1 MRATLWCCRS
11 RRPTGRRCP
20 ARSKRPGRWRGG
32 VDILVNNAGVSQRS
46 LAIDTAPEVYRTLIE
61 TDLLA
66 PIALT
71 QAILPLMAA
80 RGSGH
85 IVAIS
90 SVAGRVGPV
99 LRTGYA
105 AAKHGLIGYCD
116 ALRAEVETAYG
127 IKVTTI
133 LPGSVRT
140 RVAANAL
147 QGDGSARGVSDAN
160 IDAGMDPD
168 ECARRIVDAV
178 AAGTRELIVAE
189 GAEAFAAAL
198 RWQDPERLFDLL
210 AAEGKRLAEARDE
223 GRRPDPAPVR
233 PDLRPDARPVRGGAG
248 RRLSAGARRAA
259 ARPQA
264 EPLDVVRLPADRRPR
279 PQRDGAFL
287 RHRVGGRGARLSRPS
302 RARAAAARMR
312 RGRPRPARS
321 GARRRSSALSTR

>member
-1 MRATLWCCRS
+1 MRFEGQTVWITGASSGIGAALAKAFAAEGAALILS
-11 RRPTGRRCP
+11 GRRREALEALGGEALVLP
-20 ARSKRPGRWRGG
+20 FEATDWAALPGAVETAWGWGGG

-71 QAILPLMAA
+71 QGILPRMAA

-127 IKVTTI
+127 IRVTTI

-140 RVAANAL
+140 QVAANAL
-147 QGDGSARGVSDAN
+147 QGGGSARGVSDAN
-160 IDAGMDPD
+160 IDAGMEPD
-168 ECARRIVDAV
+168 ECARRILDAV
-178 AAGTRELIVAE
+178 AAGQRELVVAE

-210 AAEGKRLAEARDE
+210 AAEGKRLAEARE
-223 GRRPDPAPVR
+223 QGGRPEPAPVR
-233 PDLRPDARPVRGGAG
+233 L
-248 RRLSAGARRAA
+248 
-259 ARPQA
+259 
-264 EPLDVVRLPADRRPR
+264 
-279 PQRDGAFL
+279 
-287 RHRVGGRGARLSRPS
+287 
-302 RARAAAARMR
+302 
-312 RGRPRPARS
+312 
-321 GARRRSSALSTR
+321 

>member
-1 MRATLWCCRS
+1 MARGAAPAPLTMRFAGRIVWITGASSGIGAALAAAFAAEGAQLVLS
-11 RRPTGRRCP
+11 GRRRDALEAIAGDALVLP
-20 ARSKRPGRWRGG
+20 FEATDWAALPGAAEAAWAWRGG
-32 VDILVNNAGVSQRS
+32 IDILVNNAGVSQRS

-71 QAILPLMAA
+71 QAILPKMAA
-80 RGSGH
+80 RGGGH

-116 ALRAEVETAYG
+116 ALRAEIETAYG
-127 IKVTTI
+127 IKVTTV

-160 IDAGMDPD
+160 IDAGMDPA
-168 ECARRIVDAV
+168 ECARRILDAV
-178 AAGTRELIVAE
+178 AAGARELVVAE

-210 AAEGKRLAEARDE
+210 AAEGARLARERDE

-233 PDLRPDARPVRGGAG
+233 L
-248 RRLSAGARRAA
+248 
-259 ARPQA
+259 
-264 EPLDVVRLPADRRPR
+264 
-279 PQRDGAFL
+279 
-287 RHRVGGRGARLSRPS
+287 
-302 RARAAAARMR
+302 
-312 RGRPRPARS
+312 
-321 GARRRSSALSTR
+321 